1 MKSSSQTKASTLQY
15 SSNEVAASRP
25 RAIHF
30 VLSFLVMVAWALWFG
45 GLITLFL
52 VVTQLSKIFVD
63 RRDIFGQAGSGTF
76 IMFERYQLVVG
87 ALALLSALALRVV
100 NPGVVRTAFFSILF
114 LAAVGAVASPMWI
127 TPKIEA
133 LRQSGE
139 TSSPKFKKLHGVSMM
154 VYSAD
159 ALILLVAGTLL
170 PAVINKENA

>member
-1 MKSSSQTKASTLQY
+1 MRYFLSIL
-15 SSNEVAASRP
+15 VA
-25 RAIHF
+25 
-30 VLSFLVMVAWALWFG
+30 VAWALWFG

-52 VVTQLSKIFVD
+52 VVTQLSKIFID

-87 ALALLSALALRVV
+87 ALALISAFALRLVS
-100 NPGVVRTAFFSILF
+100 PAVVRTAFFSVLI

-133 LRQSGE
+133 LRQAGE
-139 TSSPKFKKLHGVSMM
+139 TSSPQFKKLHGVSMM

-170 PAVINKENA
+170 PAAINKESE

>member
-1 MKSSSQTKASTLQY
+1 MRYFIS
-15 SSNEVAASRP
+15 
-25 RAIHF
+25 I
-30 VLSFLVMVAWALWFG
+30 LVSIAWALWFG

-87 ALALLSALALRVV
+87 ALALISAFALRLVS
-100 NPGVVRTAFFSILF
+100 PAVVRTALFSVLF
-114 LAAVGAVASPMWI
+114 LAAVGAVASPLWI

-133 LRQSGE
+133 LRIAGE
-139 TSSPKFKKLHGVSMM
+139 TTNPQFKKLHGVSMA

-159 ALILLVAGTLL
+159 ALILLIAGTLL
-170 PAVINKENA
+170 PAAISKESI

>member
-1 MKSSSQTKASTLQY
+1 MRYFIS
-15 SSNEVAASRP
+15 
-25 RAIHF
+25 I
-30 VLSFLVMVAWALWFG
+30 LVSIAWALWFG

-87 ALALLSALALRVV
+87 ALALISAFALRLVS
-100 NPGVVRTAFFSILF
+100 PAVVRTALFSVLF
-114 LAAVGAVASPMWI
+114 LAAVGAVASPLWI

-133 LRQSGE
+133 LRIAGE
-139 TSSPKFKKLHGVSMM
+139 TTNPQFKKLHGVSMA

-159 ALILLVAGTLL
+159 ALILLIAGTLL
-170 PAVINKENA
+170 PAAINKESI

>member
-1 MKSSSQTKASTLQY
+1 MRYFLSIL
-15 SSNEVAASRP
+15 VA
-25 RAIHF
+25 I
-30 VLSFLVMVAWALWFG
+30 AWALWFG

-52 VVTQLSKIFVD
+52 VVTQLSKIFID

-87 ALALLSALALRVV
+87 ALALISAFALRLVS
-100 NPGVVRTAFFSILF
+100 PAVVRTAFFSVLI
-114 LAAVGAVASPMWI
+114 LAAVGAVVSPMWI

-133 LRQSGE
+133 LRQAGE
-139 TSSPKFKKLHGVSMM
+139 TSSPQFKKLHGVSMM

-170 PAVINKENA
+170 PAAINKESE